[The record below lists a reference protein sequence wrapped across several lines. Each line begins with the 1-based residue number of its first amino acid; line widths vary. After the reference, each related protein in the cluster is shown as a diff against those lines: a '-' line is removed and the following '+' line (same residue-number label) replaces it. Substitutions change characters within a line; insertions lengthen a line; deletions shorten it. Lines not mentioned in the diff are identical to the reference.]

1 MAEQSPTEADALM
14 SAYLDEQ
21 LAPDEAAKV
30 EKLLAESPE
39 ARAELSGLQN
49 MLKLV
54 KGLPEVV
61 APPDFYDKIARKLR
75 RRRIFSFE
83 VLGLLILPFQVLSV
97 VLILMVAAT
106 YMLLHLDDD
115 PSVKLEKDPSVQR
128 PTEPGPAPAEPGP
141 APAELVPPPGEPGP

>member
-1 MAEQSPTEADALM
+1 MAEQSPNEADALM

-54 KGLPEVV
+54 KSLPEVV
-61 APPDFYDKIARKLR
+61 APPDFYEKIARKLR
-75 RRRIFSFE
+75 RRRILSMDF
-83 VLGLLILPFQVLSV
+83 LGLLILPFQVLSV

-106 YMLLHLDDD
+106 YMLLHLEHD
-115 PSVKLEKDPSVQR
+115 PSVKLEKDPTVKL
-128 PTEPGPAPAEPGP
+128 PPAPPGP
-141 APAELVPPPGEPGP
+141 

>member
-1 MAEQSPTEADALM
+1 MAEESPTEADALM

-21 LAPDEAAKV
+21 LAPEEAAKV

-61 APPDFYDKIARKLR
+61 APPDFYEKVARKIR
-75 RRRIFSFE
+75 RRRIFSME
-83 VLGLLILPFQVLSV
+83 ILWMLILPFQVLSV
-97 VLILMVAAT
+97 VLILVVAAT
-106 YMLLHLDDD
+106 YMLLHLDND
-115 PSVKLEKDPSVQR
+115 PSVKLEKDPTVQA
-128 PTEPGPAPAEPGP
+128 PPAEP
-141 APAELVPPPGEPGP
+141 PPVAPGP

>member
-1 MAEQSPTEADALM
+1 MSAMAEESPTEADALM

-21 LAPDEAAKV
+21 LAPEEAAKV

-61 APPDFYDKIARKLR
+61 APPDFYEKVARKIR
-75 RRRIFSFE
+75 RRRLFSME
-83 VLGLLILPFQVLSV
+83 ILWMLILPFQVLSV
-97 VLILMVAAT
+97 VLILVVAAL
-106 YMLLHLDDD
+106 YMLLHLDND
-115 PSVKLEKDPSVQR
+115 PSVKLEKDPTVQV
-128 PTEPGPAPAEPGP
+128 PPAE
-141 APAELVPPPGEPGP
+141 VPPVASASTPPRP

>member
-14 SAYLDEQ
+14 SAYLDEE
-21 LAPDEAAKV
+21 LAPEEAAKV

-54 KGLPEVV
+54 KGLPEVE
-61 APPDFYDKIARKLR
+61 APPDFYEKVAKKLR
-75 RRRIFSFE
+75 RRRVGSDGTMS
-83 VLGLLILPFQVLSV
+83 VLTLPFQVLSV

-106 YMLLHLDDD
+106 YMLLHLDHD
-115 PSVKLEKDPSVQR
+115 PSVKLEKDTTVKP
-128 PTEPGPAPAEPGP
+128 PPAPPGP
-141 APAELVPPPGEPGP
+141 